1 MKDKI
6 NLGLRV
12 LLGLMLL
19 VFGLNKFFDFMP
31 KFEFTDPKVEAYFYD
46 LWHYAKVMYV
56 VGFVEALVGVLLIV
70 GRFVPM
76 ALLFL
81 APISVNIVLFHAVLD
96 PPNIGPALFVAALNI
111 YFFFQ
116 YKPAYEEVLKP

>member
-1 MKDKI
+1 MKNKI
-6 NLGLRV
+6 NLGLRL
-12 LLGLMLL
+12 LLGGLLL

-31 KFEFTDPKVEAYFYD
+31 KFEFPDQKVADYFYD

-56 VGFVEALVGVLLIV
+56 VGFVEALVGVMLIF
-70 GRFVPM
+70 GRFVPL

-116 YKPAYEEVLKP
+116 YRPAYDGVLKP